1 MRIGLLYARIRVEEK
16 MIIEELEKRD
26 LEFDLIDVRSIVFD
40 LTLEDSPWSK
50 YDAIIERCISHS
62 RAESALR
69 VFEMLGIPCVN
80 PVRVAD
86 VCGSKLNT
94 SIALIKAGIPTPRV
108 KLALTEKSALQA
120 IEEMGYPAVLKPAVG
135 SWGRLLAKVND
146 REAAEAILEHKAVLG
161 SYHHSVFYVQEYVNK
176 PGRDI
181 RAFVVGDETI
191 CAITRSSEH
200 WITNTSNGGTA
211 QNLELTDEL
220 CELSARAAKAV
231 GGGVVA
237 IDLFETEEGLS
248 VNEVN
253 YTMEFRNSVKPTGV
267 NIPGRLVD
275 YTIEQAQRRS
285 DSPLTTA

>member
-120 IEEMGYPAVLKPAVG
+120 IEEI
-135 SWGRLLAKVND
+135 GRASC
-146 REAAEAILEHKAVLG
+146 RERV
-161 SYHHSVFYVQEYVNK
+161 
-176 PGRDI
+176 
-181 RAFVVGDETI
+181 
-191 CAITRSSEH
+191 
-200 WITNTSNGGTA
+200 
-211 QNLELTDEL
+211 
-220 CELSARAAKAV
+220 
-231 GGGVVA
+231 
-237 IDLFETEEGLS
+237 
-248 VNEVN
+248 
-253 YTMEFRNSVKPTGV
+253 
-267 NIPGRLVD
+267 
-275 YTIEQAQRRS
+275 
-285 DSPLTTA
+285 